1 MASKKIKGINF
12 DKAVQKVLQEY
23 GEEVLENMGEAIS
36 AVADGAVDKL
46 KAVATFA
53 PNGNPT
59 GEYSRSWVQE
69 ERRTGRLSKKRVI
82 HNEEH
87 YRLTHLLEKGHV
99 SKNGT
104 GRTFGRVPAYPHI
117 RDVNDWVQKD
127 LPEEIK
133 RRLGK

>member
-36 AVADGAVDKL
+36 TVADEAVDKL

-53 PNGNPT
+53 PNGSPT
-59 GEYSRSWVQE
+59 GDYSRSWVQE